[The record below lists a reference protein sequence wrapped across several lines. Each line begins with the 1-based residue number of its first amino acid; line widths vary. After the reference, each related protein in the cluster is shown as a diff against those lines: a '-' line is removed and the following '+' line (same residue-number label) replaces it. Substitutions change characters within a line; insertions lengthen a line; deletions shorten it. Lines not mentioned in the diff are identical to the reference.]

1 MRYKMLKELIPV
13 IAILGGTVYMFNMS
27 IESEDA
33 LFSNH
38 IDDYLDNEMN
48 VKALELVE
56 SIRTMDDESE
66 AQAAADAEMEEF
78 LKLLSDEKYLNKAIA
93 IMNDKKEAEN
103 AAAISAQLE
112 RNKMIPGLSN
122 IDHDG
127 NGFIVTRGHSERR
140 SMHGRRP
147 WSCRRAFRSSTKNRV
162 LEIWEARLGAQ
173 HQSNGF

>member
-1 MRYKMLKELIPV
+1 MLKELLPV

-66 AQAAADAEMEEF
+66 AQAAADAEMEN
-78 LKLLSDEKYLNKAIA
+78 S
-93 IMNDKKEAEN
+93 
-103 AAAISAQLE
+103 
-112 RNKMIPGLSN
+112 
-122 IDHDG
+122 
-127 NGFIVTRGHSERR
+127 
-140 SMHGRRP
+140 
-147 WSCRRAFRSSTKNRV
+147 
-162 LEIWEARLGAQ
+162 
-173 HQSNGF
+173 